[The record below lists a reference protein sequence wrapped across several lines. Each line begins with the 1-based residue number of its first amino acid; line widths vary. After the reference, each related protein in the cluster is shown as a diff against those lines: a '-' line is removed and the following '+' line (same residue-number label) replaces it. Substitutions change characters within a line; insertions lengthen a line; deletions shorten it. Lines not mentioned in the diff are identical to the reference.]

1 MIRCASESFPVFLRA
16 KTNPFMEKPVIILG
30 AKGIAHPAL
39 EIFNSNK
46 IIVYGFLDEDQSLY
60 GTEINNVPILGNT
73 EDEGFLKLIGKKTE
87 AFVAVDD
94 TKYRKFLVEMLLEDR
109 KVQPVNAIHD
119 RAYISTDAE
128 LGHGN
133 FINAQVSI
141 GAATKVGSHSIFHS
155 GAIVDHKCVIG
166 DFVQVGAGSIVN
178 AEVTIEEGAFIGSGV
193 TIVGGVTIGKGAR
206 IGAGSVVI
214 ASVGKNE
221 TVFGNPAAK
230 VK

>member
-1 MIRCASESFPVFLRA
+1 MD
-16 KTNPFMEKPVIILG
+16 KPVIILG

-39 EIFNSNK
+39 EIFNSNQV
-46 IIVYGFLDEDQSLY
+46 IVYGFLDEDQSLY
-60 GTEINNVPILGNT
+60 GTEINNIPILGNP

-94 TKYRKFLVEMLLEDR
+94 VKYRKFLVEMLIENR
-109 KVQPVNAIHD
+109 KVQPVNAIHE

-133 FINAQVSI
+133 FINANVTI
-141 GAATKVGSHSIFHS
+141 GAGAKVGSHCIFHTAS
-155 GAIVDHKCVIG
+155 LIDHKATVG
-166 DFVQVGAGSIVN
+166 DFVQIGAGSIVN
-178 AEVTIEEGAFIGSGV
+178 ADVIIEEGAFIGSGV
-193 TIVGGVTIGKGAR
+193 TIVAGVTIGKGAR
-206 IGAGSVVI
+206 VGAGSVVI

-230 VK
+230 IK

>member
-1 MIRCASESFPVFLRA
+1 MD
-16 KTNPFMEKPVIILG
+16 KPVIILG

-39 EIFNSNK
+39 EIFNSNQV
-46 IIVYGFLDEDQSLY
+46 IVYGFLDEDATMH
-60 GTEINNVPILGNT
+60 GTEINNIPVLGNT

-94 TKYRKFLVEMLLEDR
+94 SKYRKFLVDMLLENR
-109 KVQPVNAIHD
+109 KTQPINAIHH
-119 RAYISTDAE
+119 RAYISTDAA

-133 FINAQVSI
+133 FINANVSV
-141 GAATKVGSHSIFHS
+141 GAAAEIGSYCIFHS
-155 GAIVDHKCVIG
+155 GVIIDHNAKIQ
-166 DFVQVGAGSIVN
+166 DYVQIGAGSIIN

-193 TIVGGVTIGKGAR
+193 TIISGVSIGKGAR
-206 IGAGSVVI
+206 VGAGSVVI

-221 TVFGNPAAK
+221 TVFGNPATK

>member
-1 MIRCASESFPVFLRA
+1 
-16 KTNPFMEKPVIILG
+16 MEKPVIILG

-46 IIVYGFLDEDQSLY
+46 VIVFGFLDEDQSLY
-60 GTEINNVPILGNT
+60 GTEINNVPVLGNT

-94 TKYRKFLVEMLLEDR
+94 VKYRKFLVEMLLENR
-109 KVQPVNAIHD
+109 KVQPVNAIHE
-119 RAYISTDAE
+119 RAYVSTDAA

-133 FINAQVSI
+133 FINASVTI
-141 GAATKVGSHSIFHS
+141 GAAAKVGSHCIFHT
-155 GAIVDHKCVIG
+155 GAIIDHKAVIG
-166 DFVQVGAGSIVN
+166 DFVQIGAGSIIN
-178 AEVTIEEGAFIGSGV
+178 AEATVEEGAFIGSGV
-193 TIVGGVTIGKGAR
+193 TVVGGVTIGKGAR
-206 IGAGSVVI
+206 VGAGSVVI

-230 VK
+230 IK

>member
-1 MIRCASESFPVFLRA
+1 MD
-16 KTNPFMEKPVIILG
+16 KPVIILG

-39 EIFNSNK
+39 EIFNSNQV
-46 IIVYGFLDEDQSLY
+46 IVYGFLEEDASLHQ
-60 GTEINNVPILGNT
+60 TEINNVPVLGHT

-94 TKYRKFLVEMLLEDR
+94 SKYRKFLVDMLLENR
-109 KVQPVNAIHD
+109 KVQPVNAIHQ
-119 RAYISTDAE
+119 RAYVSTDAA

-133 FINAQVSI
+133 FINANVLI
-141 GAATKVGSHSIFHS
+141 GAGTEIGSHCIFHAGS
-155 GAIVDHKCVIG
+155 IVDHKVKIQ
-166 DFVQVGAGSIVN
+166 DFVQIGAGSIIN

-193 TIVGGVTIGKGAR
+193 TIVAGVTIGKGAR
-206 IGAGSVVI
+206 VGAGSVVI
-214 ASVGKNE
+214 SSVGKNE